1 MPTYFPCP
9 NAQCSYQFD
18 ADILPPAAMV
28 TCPLCRTRFPY
39 RANRPVPAAAGP
51 GGEPADEPRPTGPR
65 VVNLR
70 EVPKSNVWST
80 VIAVGA
86 FCVVLIVVVIGL
98 NMRGRTPVGPGGND
112 TSAALNLK
120 VDPFPAGW
128 EEDGAVRKPVDANV
142 LGRKRSNPDGFVA
155 VVAKDWGEVQ
165 PRASELDE
173 LMRTHLRSGFKTLE
187 VQPVEGETW
196 AGQPA
201 QAVRFTGSLDDE
213 QVRGEA
219 YAMGYKGIGYV
230 FYAWAAEA
238 DWAGLRDELVGLR
251 EKVRPAG
258 FREKWV
264 PKKANTVTYP
274 AEDGT
279 YQVEDTDGA
288 WLKGKP
294 ADQWGPK
301 EKKYVLDPD
310 DLKGLDPKA
319 VMAFRAEYQ
328 IKDRGDAKRRAAQ
341 AEALVVELDKGGD
354 PLEAAKAH
362 VIERIKR
369 DYAAGMVPDI
379 KLEPMT
385 RAPSGTPLPTGGP
398 AVARLLF
405 KDPFDRDNKVEWVIS
420 AIRVGNK
427 TVAVEAHTP
436 ERFAS
441 YVDEWMV
448 HFAGSL
454 KTR

>member
-1 MPTYFPCP
+1 MATYFPCP
-9 NAQCSYQFD
+9 NAQCTYQFD

-39 RANRPVPAAAGP
+39 RANQPVAAGT
-51 GGEPADEPRPTGPR
+51 GAANEPADAPPPGPR

-70 EVPKSNVWST
+70 DVPKSNVWST

-86 FCVVLIVVVIGL
+86 FGLILVAVLIGL
-98 NMRGRTPVGPGGND
+98 NMRGQNRGGGTVNSTD
-112 TSAALNLK
+112 ERLNLK

-128 EEDGAVRKPVDANV
+128 EEDAAVRRPMDANV

-155 VVAKDWGEVQ
+155 VVGKDWGDVQ

-173 LMRTHLRSGFKTLE
+173 LMRSRLRQGVATLE
-187 VQPVEGETW
+187 VQPIDGEKW
-196 AGQPA
+196 AGHDA
-201 QAVRFTGSLDDE
+201 LVVRFTGSIDDE

-219 YAMGYKGIGYV
+219 FAMGYKGVGYV
-230 FYAWAAEA
+230 FYAWAAEPH
-238 DWAGLRDELVGLR
+238 WAGLRDELVALR
-251 EKVRPAG
+251 EKVRPAS
-258 FREKWV
+258 FRERWA
-264 PKKANTVTYP
+264 PKRANTVTYP
-274 AEDGT
+274 SDDGS
-279 YQVEDTDGA
+279 YQVEDTDGV

-301 EKKYVLDPD
+301 EKKYVVEPD

-319 VMAFRAEYQ
+319 VMAFLAEYE
-328 IKDRGDAKRRAAQ
+328 IRERGDAKRHAAR
-341 AEALVVELDKGGD
+341 AEALVVELDAGGD
-354 PLEAAKAH
+354 PLAAAQSH
-362 VIERIKR
+362 VVERIKR
-369 DYAAGMVPDI
+369 NFAVGMVPDI

-385 RAPSGTPLPTGGP
+385 RAPSGTALPTGGP
-398 AVARLLF
+398 AIARLLF
-405 KDPFDRDNKVEWVIS
+405 KNPLDKDDRDVWVVS

-427 TVAVEAHTP
+427 TVAVEAHTQ
-436 ERFAS
+436 EKHAS

-454 KTR
+454 KGR